1 MRIIFFFFFFTT
13 TVFAQNNKQQLAY
26 QYYYSGDY
34 EKAIIIYKE
43 ISKKSISVNSY
54 NPYFNS
60 LLKLEKFIAAE
71 KLAKRMFSKNSKNL
85 NYQADIVVCQ
95 FKKGNIKLSNYNL
108 SKIHKKLS
116 GNKSQTIRIANV
128 FLRHKMYSKAI
139 EIYDVANNIN
149 NDIDFGLQR
158 AQLYSFLGDDKNMVI
173 QYLKVVENNP
183 LKKQF
188 VFSSI
193 QKFLDNNGIKN
204 IESYNLVKKYLV
216 QYVNKYS
223 KRTEFSEM
231 LIWLFMQ
238 NQKYNLALSQAIA
251 LDRRTNNDLLRVYNI
266 AESLLDKKK
275 FLIAIIGL
283 DYIIDKGKSSNYY
296 IDAQINKLYALTFTN
311 SKNKLGLEK
320 IKKKYIEVIS
330 ELGKNKNTVIL
341 LSNFAHFHAFYLNDL
356 KSANDILK
364 EAMLLPGIDLLDLAM
379 CKIEYADIK
388 LLSNQV
394 WDALLYYSQVE
405 KDFKENPIG
414 HKAKFK
420 RAKIAYY
427 QGDFSWAQAQLDVL
441 KASTSKL
448 VANDAME
455 LSLLISDNYDLDTT
469 ELPMLSFARA
479 DLAFFQNNFDLSL
492 SIYDSILNNFPSHQL
507 SDEIYYRKSY
517 IFKSMNQ
524 LDSSI
529 SMLMNIINEYDY
541 EILIDD
547 ALFDLAKIYDFRLS
561 NISEAMKYYEKIIL
575 EFPGSIYASECRNRY
590 RFLRGDKIQ
599 N

>member
-1 MRIIFFFFFFTT
+1 MRIIFFFFLFTAN
-13 TVFAQNNKQQLAY
+13 VFAQNNKQQLAY

-60 LLKLEKFIAAE
+60 LLKLEKFITAE

-158 AQLYSFLGDDKNMVI
+158 AQLYSFLGDDKNMII

-356 KSANDILK
+356 KSANNILE